1 MERPSNQRTS
11 NQPMREAYE
20 LAFRKAGEALARSD
34 LAAVCRRA
42 GAGQNGRIL
51 SVSFFGARVEI
62 RLPEGRE
69 PEGQEPEGP
78 DARGLP
84 ELSPPELPL
93 VEKILVLHY
102 LAGSAEAPVSDRLV
116 SFKNL
121 PGAAFYAV
129 PYQKRGPGRIARR
142 FGSSPEEFKR
152 ACSALGWTP
161 EQFGDLAYS
170 FDVFPR
176 IRGVVVLNLG
186 DEEFPA
192 EAGILHN
199 EGIVDFLPLED
210 VAVLGGSIATR
221 LTRAL

>member
-1 MERPSNQRTS
+1 MERPKTP
-11 NQPMREAYE
+11 PMREAYE
-20 LAFRKAGEALARSD
+20 LAFRKAGQALAGSD
-34 LAAVCRRA
+34 LAAVCRRT

-51 SVSFFGARVEI
+51 SVSFFGARVQI
-62 RLPEGRE
+62 RL
-69 PEGQEPEGP
+69 PEGQEPEGQEP
-78 DARGLP
+78 RGLP
-84 ELSPPELPL
+84 EVDPPELPL
-93 VEKILVLHY
+93 MEKILVLHY
-102 LAGSAEAPVSDRLV
+102 LTSTAEAPVSDRLV

-142 FGSSPEEFKR
+142 FGSSPEEFRR
-152 ACSALGWTP
+152 ACSVLGWTP
-161 EQFGDLAYS
+161 EQFGDLGCS

-186 DEEFPA
+186 DDEFPA

-199 EGIVDFLPLED
+199 EGIVNFLPLED